1 MRVRGAGAKPLE
13 PNDSKPNW
21 PSSGPPP
28 GDRAPST
35 GCSLLWSDAVQKK
48 TERCEAELAEFRPA
62 ARRSRAQYRLFAF
75 LDGLCSKAALEA
87 YLRDIA
93 DSDRSLSRQITELLE
108 LIRQY
113 GPDAVAGAIEKAAT
127 A

>member
-1 MRVRGAGAKPLE
+1 MPVRGAGARPLE

-28 GDRAPST
+28 GGRAPK
-35 GCSLLWSDAVQKK
+35 D
-48 TERCEAELAEFRPA
+48 
-62 ARRSRAQYRLFAF
+62 RLFAF

-93 DSDRSLSRQITELLE
+93 DSDRSLSRQITEL
-108 LIRQY
+108 
-113 GPDAVAGAIEKAAT
+113 P
-127 A
+127 